1 LRLCHYGKY
10 EYVDDS
16 AKICIDEIHNLKE
29 GGQVISSIKFSEYT
43 SVRGICKFVKII
55 FKKDN
60 DLMIIKR
67 SENLQELYKLY
78 LMKIPGNTITHD
90 STYNIHSDHIPRIY
104 YYSNYFLITADN
116 SLISQWDHDNLEYKQ
131 NYYIKSND
139 YVVFNNKKYAN
150 KPLIVVDYHQ
160 NSKIVVYSLE
170 QNITVS
176 SYEFKKN
183 VNIKQIGFIY
193 VSNHEDKFD
202 MLEKGKVD
210 KTDNKIIDKIIENN
224 VKKLE
229 PPLTPN
235 NKPKENTLIIL
246 EGNKVKWNPGVLLLI
261 PFVGFI
267 NYEIEESTDKLE
279 EIEKKI
285 KQIEESTDK
294 HFQLL
299 MEKLNKIKLL

>member
-78 LMKIPGNTITHD
+78 LMKISGNTITHD
-90 STYNIHSDHIPRIY
+90 STYNIHNWEI
-104 YYSNYFLITADN
+104 
-116 SLISQWDHDNLEYKQ
+116 
-131 NYYIKSND
+131 D
-139 YVVFNNKKYAN
+139 YLCMKLRQLYNEIHLTY
-150 KPLIVVDYHQ
+150 L
-160 NSKIVVYSLE
+160 SSRTSLE
-170 QNITVS
+170 
-176 SYEFKKN
+176 
-183 VNIKQIGFIY
+183 
-193 VSNHEDKFD
+193 
-202 MLEKGKVD
+202 VD

-246 EGNKVKWNPGVLLLI
+246 EGNK
-261 PFVGFI
+261 
-267 NYEIEESTDKLE
+267 
-279 EIEKKI
+279 
-285 KQIEESTDK
+285 
-294 HFQLL
+294 
-299 MEKLNKIKLL
+299 